1 MDTNGM
7 FGMFQSSEEE
17 RLKMLNCC
25 CMPSDNLMPPNNNF
39 MSSTADIF
47 ISITLI
53 KRIEQ
58 LEEELTKNGIDI
70 PEWKDLLKNGG

>member
-7 FGMFQSSEEE
+7 FGLFHSSEEE

-25 CMPSDNLMPPNNNF
+25 CMPSDNLMPPN
-39 MSSTADIF
+39 ADIF
-47 ISITLI
+47 RSIALI
-53 KRIEQ
+53 RRIEQ

-70 PEWKDLLKNGG
+70 PEWKELLND